1 MGISI
6 HGNSFNLAK
15 RINNESKFVG
25 KGTYSMPAEV
35 PQFKDGGLIRGPG
48 TGKSDSID
56 TELPAGA
63 FIIPAEVVKAY
74 GADALQALVDAHRN
88 KVPAQVSNG
97 EFEVPPD
104 VVQKTGADYWNRL
117 VESVTGKG
125 ARAQKGAN
133 GGVKAAEGYDPDTD
147 APLTGNPSPKPQGIF
162 NGLPDYGYG
171 NRYQAPGDT
180 NPARPK
186 GTGFYGEI
194 KRPDGGYSTELSTDT
209 GRGEEPTLV
218 PGLTA
223 GEVRSVVSAKD
234 GEAFPD
240 SVYKKADSHAAFRQ
254 LNGRSPF
261 AGIND
266 KQELLPVDHD
276 NIVSNALAHPND
288 PPYKGVQGF
297 ANGGLVTHPN
307 EANMQM
313 DNTANVAKQHVAAM
327 GGATNTSATPGAME
341 KASTAMA
348 DKTGGIFKNAAA
360 MVKKQSF
367 AGGGEVQG
375 PDWGSDPEKFDT
387 LQRAKAAVSQPKTH
401 GFGPNESPTFEPTPA
416 RSVDAP
422 NLKPGYEPRSKLSL
436 AENGSKPPFE
446 MKAFEPP
453 KTPGT
458 DLVPAGDRVVKSGEG
473 ILSRRTGPGTGF
485 TLGETNSPAP
495 RTMQKYGELVP
506 VGEKTVRPNFTMEPN
521 TNPGGTMQANRAL
534 VTTPQ
539 APQPQGVGAG
549 YDFTGPQPERVA
561 TSKEGAAFK
570 AQQNAQGPT
579 ARNAGIFKPGSFE
592 DYMFNTRGKTTFSS
606 DAGLAPAMAIQQSES
621 HQGQLEEARKRI
633 QEKFPNANVAA
644 VPGQPGFAHEASDAF
659 GKAVEALTPVPEL
672 VKHQRG
678 GSKTPEGVAQKAAA
692 SAPQT
697 EDQAFNKQT
706 ENLYDQGKLPAYV
719 KGEIDHEGNAR
730 TPAAASAEAQGIF
743 KQPDTT
749 VRNIHGEDVNGA
761 LDENGFFTVKGDKGA
776 TAKVLAWDHS
786 DPEELSHTLSADRFG
801 QVMAQKRS
809 MKDQREIAEPG
820 TASSEQYD
828 ANGRLR
834 ASSSHNSGFKPEVQ
848 GYAAENNGR
857 DDATALG
864 YAKLAQDRELAD
876 DKLGREARLKT
887 DLGSAWSQYTQP
899 PPEGMEK
906 NDPAGYQKYL
916 SRKNAIRNW
925 LLVHDKDNVIKF
937 DKTAGF

>member
-25 KGTYSMPAEV
+25 KGTYSMPAEI

-254 LNGRSPF
+254 LNGQSPF

-276 NIVSNALAHPND
+276 SIVSNALAHPND

-367 AGGGEVQG
+367 AGGGEVEDLMPKGAAGYYTDSYPADPKRFGYQG
-375 PDWGSDPEKFDT
+375 VPSNKQLVPSPQPAPQPGTSLVPQGELNPAPAKEPLLSRRAPE
-387 LQRAKAAVSQPKTH
+387 APKQ
-401 GFGPNESPTFEPTPA
+401 GFTFEP
-416 RSVDAP
+416 S
-422 NLKPGYEPRSKLSL
+422 
-436 AENGSKPPFE
+436 
-446 MKAFEPP
+446 
-453 KTPGT
+453 
-458 DLVPAGDRVVKSGEG
+458 
-473 ILSRRTGPGTGF
+473 
-485 TLGETNSPAP
+485 
-495 RTMQKYGELVP
+495 
-506 VGEKTVRPNFTMEPN
+506 
-521 TNPGGTMQANRAL
+521 TNPGGTMQANKAL
-534 VTTPQ
+534 VPSSAPTVDPWTGQ
-539 APQPQGVGAG
+539 APGSGSGSLSSAAGRAAQFGKSALNGIARGVANI
-549 YDFTGPQPERVA
+549 A
-561 TSKEGAAFK
+561 TSPEFFIPAAYDANKAVLAKGLQSGDPGAEEAARLTLTGAADFPRQLAEK
-570 AQQNAQGPT
+570 VAGPM
-579 ARNAGIFKPGSFE
+579 GEG
-592 DYMFNTRGKTTFSS
+592 
-606 DAGLAPAMAIQQSES
+606 PAS
-621 HQGQLEEARKRI
+621 K
-633 QEKFPNANVAA
+633 
-644 VPGQPGFAHEASDAF
+644 AF
-659 GKAVEALTPVPEL
+659 GQVVEALTPVPEL
-672 VKHQRG
+672 VKAQRGG

-706 ENLYDQGKLPAYV
+706 EALYDQGKLPAYM

-730 TPAAASAEAQGIF
+730 APAAAAPAEAQGIF

-749 VRNIHGEDVNGA
+749 VRNIHGDDVNGA

-876 DKLGREARLKT
+876 DKQSREARLKT
-887 DLGSAWSQYTQP
+887 DRGSAWSQYTQP

-925 LLVHDKDNVIKF
+925 LMVHDTNRLLQYDKDPVL
-937 DKTAGF
+937 